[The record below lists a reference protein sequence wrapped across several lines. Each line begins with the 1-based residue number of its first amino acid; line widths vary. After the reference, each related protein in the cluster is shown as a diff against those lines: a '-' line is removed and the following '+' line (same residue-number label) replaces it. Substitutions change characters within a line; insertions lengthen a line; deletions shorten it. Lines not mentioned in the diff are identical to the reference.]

1 MYADVHFR
9 YVLLKLALVIS
20 AFVAGYL
27 MSKSKNS
34 VQFWRGAFVAVLA
47 FAVVEG
53 LRFGRLVDWNIYY
66 IHYQEIG
73 KGISDKSFEPLFQLI
88 CKFLYRIGV
97 PYWGFVAMQ
106 CSFLMFS
113 CCLLFQDYKK
123 YAVWMLPPLIYV
135 LYMNENFIR
144 WFFAASFL
152 FVCLYYM
159 QKESRKR
166 MVLFYVAAVMC
177 HSGMIIFLPIILFEK
192 ILDKYCLKRQ
202 VMAVL
207 FLAFTFFIS
216 IQQLQ
221 FLTTIASFLSKIGL
235 GQLGH
240 LDGYLKSANYLI
252 NGRGAADLGFF
263 YRSFSN
269 QIRLVLEYLPLILL
283 APKFVK
289 QYRLG
294 NLFYNLFVLGAVLD
308 PVFSMVEILGRFSC
322 VLLFFSTIVGGIV
335 YYHVIVLKEAPRNT
349 RVLCLISFICGVWPS
364 VSIVFANHAFY
375 DMTFIWDRGYME
387 YLPTVLL

>member
-308 PVFSMVEILGRFSC
+308 PVFSMVEILRGSSEYESS
-322 VLLFFSTIVGGIV
+322 LL
-335 YYHVIVLKEAPRNT
+335 
-349 RVLCLISFICGVWPS
+349 
-364 VSIVFANHAFY
+364 
-375 DMTFIWDRGYME
+375 D
-387 YLPTVLL
+387 